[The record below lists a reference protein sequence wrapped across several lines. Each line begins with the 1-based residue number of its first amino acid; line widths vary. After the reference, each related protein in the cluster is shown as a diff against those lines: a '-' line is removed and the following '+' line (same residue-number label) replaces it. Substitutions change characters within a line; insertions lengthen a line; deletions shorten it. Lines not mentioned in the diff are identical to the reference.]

1 MRVKLSATQQRAY
14 NKLKKHGGWECSYTL
29 RESMATLNA
38 LVKKGLAVSRGHGRL
53 GAFWSPQTTIEY
65 KVVGGKG

>member
-1 MRVKLSATQQRAY
+1 
-14 NKLKKHGGWECSYTL
+14 
-29 RESMATLNA
+29 MATLNA